1 MTPRLLVDGLR
12 EPDQEIVLDEAQA
25 HHALRVL
32 RLRTGDPVQAFDGH
46 GARWAAQLV
55 TAGRDQAMVRLLAPE
70 PALPDS
76 PLALSLVQCLSSADH
91 MDFTIEKAV
100 ELGVSVIRPV
110 SSARSVVRLDAERA
124 ARRLAHWQRLVVAA
138 CRQCGRDRL
147 PLITEPQPLARWLAG
162 RNAQTTG
169 WVLSPQAAA
178 GLAAD
183 AACLRPSRA
192 ELLIGPESGLSEE
205 ELGAARAAGLR
216 PASLGPRVL
225 RTETAGLAAVVVL
238 QSVLGDLGPAQ
249 SPLATPTE

>member
-12 EPDQEIVLDEAQA
+12 EPGQEIVLDEAQA

-70 PALPDS
+70 PALPES
-76 PLALSLVQCLSSADH
+76 PLALSLVQCLSSAEH

-100 ELGVSVIRPV
+100 ELGVSVICPV
-110 SSARSVVRLDAERA
+110 SSARSVVRLDADRA

-147 PLITEPQPLARWLAG
+147 PLITDPQPLSRWLAG
-162 RNAQTTG
+162 RDAQTIG
-169 WVLSPQAAA
+169 WVLSPQAPAS
-178 GLAAD
+178 LAAD
-183 AACLRPSRA
+183 AARLGPTRA
-192 ELLIGPESGLSEE
+192 ELLIGPESGLSDDEI
-205 ELGAARAAGLR
+205 GAAAAAGLR

>member
-12 EPDQEIVLDEAQA
+12 EPGQDIILDEAQA

-32 RLRTGDPVQAFDGH
+32 RLRAGDPVQAFDGH

-55 TAGRDQAMVRLLAPE
+55 SAGRDQAVVRLLAPE
-70 PALPDS
+70 PALPES
-76 PLALSLVQCLSSADH
+76 PLALSLVQCLSSAEH

-100 ELGVSVIRPV
+100 ELGVSLIRPV

-147 PLITEPQPLARWLAG
+147 PIVTEPQPLAQWLAG
-162 RNAQTTG
+162 RTRATPG
-169 WVLSPQAAA
+169 WVLTPEAPAS
-178 GLAAD
+178 LAAD
-183 AACLRPSRA
+183 AAALRPAQA
-192 ELLIGPESGLSEE
+192 ELLIGPESGLSEAE
-205 ELGAARAAGLR
+205 VAAAMAAGLR

-249 SPLATPTE
+249 PPLPAPTE